1 MHLDDNRRA
10 TCHYII
16 NPLHI
21 PDDVAY
27 EDVGGLRA
35 EDVETLNRHRPETL
49 GAANRLAGVT
59 PAARLAL
66 LRYAQKRASTASSG
80 E

>member
-1 MHLDDNRRA
+1 MAAHPSYRGDSRV
-10 TCHYII
+10 
-16 NPLHI
+16 

-49 GAANRLAGVT
+49 GEANRLAGVT

-66 LRYAQKRASTASSG
+66 LRYAKKRGGAG
-80 E
+80 EEARER